1 MNGPYPIKCARA
13 FAHGRVAGTARHDQ
27 DVCCGDVVK
36 TGIGVKR
43 QVPGVISDRTFGFA
57 TKTISLSGIWFL
69 IVDCWSPTDSD
80 FA

>member
-1 MNGPYPIKCARA
+1 MNGPHPIKGARV
-13 FAHGRVAGTARHDQ
+13 FAHGRVAGAARHDQ
-27 DVCCGDVVK
+27 DVGCGDVVK
-36 TGIGVKR
+36 TGVGVKR
-43 QVPGVISDRTFGFA
+43 QVSGVISDRTFGFA

>member
-1 MNGPYPIKCARA
+1 
-13 FAHGRVAGTARHDQ
+13 
-27 DVCCGDVVK
+27 
-36 TGIGVKR
+36 VKR
-43 QVPGVISDRTFGFA
+43 QVPGGISDRTFGFA